1 VERMASPQVERSHYF
16 GRYDSFGRFASY
28 WHQIEETGALGG
40 RILEVGI
47 GNGTVAAVLRARGFD
62 VTTVDIDPQLNP
74 GVVADV
80 RKLPFAAGA
89 FDTVLVAEVLEH
101 IPWEDVPVALGE
113 IARVATRG
121 VVASVPNADVALTLQ
136 AYLPNAIQI
145 LRMALRRRLPL
156 RHALWALS
164 QRGSW
169 RRSGGLVRELAE
181 VGPLHS
187 NRPPACDQHFWE
199 LGLNGVGKDEFLA
212 VLEACNLGLVRDFR
226 APEFPYHHF
235 FVLVVGT
242 DRVNSA
248 E

>member
-1 VERMASPQVERSHYF
+1 VEPMASPQVDRSHYF
-16 GRYDSFGRFASY
+16 SGYDSFGRFASY
-28 WHQIEETGALGG
+28 WHQIEETSALGG
-40 RILEVGI
+40 RIAEIGI

-74 GVVADV
+74 DVVADI

-101 IPWEDVPVALGE
+101 IPWEDVPLAVGE
-113 IARVATRG
+113 VARVATRG
-121 VVASVPNADVALTLQ
+121 VVGSVPNAAVAFALQ
-136 AYLPNAIQI
+136 ARVPNALQ
-145 LRMALRRRLPL
+145 LVRMALRGRLPV

-181 VGPLHS
+181 VGRLHDDG
-187 NRPPACDQHFWE
+187 PPKCDQHFWE
-199 LGLNGVGKDEFLA
+199 LGLNGVERKELLA
-212 VLEACNLGLVRDFR
+212 VLEACNLRLVRDFR
-226 APEFPYHHF
+226 APAFPYHHF
-235 FVLVVGT
+235 FVLVT
-242 DRVNSA
+242 AADPANSV